1 MCLAISC
8 QKLSLGRRGVKVD
21 VSFKVR
27 VLLVGHFYRLYF
39 RKWRSS
45 KLYYIL
51 ALTIH
56 KVEIISS
63 PPSEDIALF

>member
-8 QKLSLGRRGVKVD
+8 QKLSSGRRGVKVD

-27 VLLVGHFYRLYF
+27 VLLVGHFYSLYF

-51 ALTIH
+51 TTVH